1 MNAPADLPPTVLAS
15 QAAVERAPEQKPARS
30 GARPLSARPPGPA
43 FPENLG
49 RSGKASF
56 LGRGVA
62 FTGEGDLVD
71 LPEAPRC
78 AENRFGGGPP

>member
-1 MNAPADLPPTVLAS
+1 MNAPANLPLTALPS
-15 QAAVERAPEQKPARS
+15 QAGAVRAPEQKPARS
-30 GARPLSARPPGPA
+30 GARLLSARPPGPA

-56 LGRGVA
+56 LDRGVA
-62 FTGEGDLVD
+62 FTDEGDLVD

-78 AENRFGGGPP
+78 AENRFGGVPP